1 MIVRFHD
8 GGSDLRS
15 RGDGEGKFGFTA
27 IIDRQTFQEKGTKTR
42 ASSTTSGVENH
53 EALETGAVIGEFADT
68 IQHQIDDFFANG
80 VVTTG
85 IVVGSIFLTGNELLR
100 VVKLAVSTG
109 TDFIT
114 HTRFQ
119 INKYGT
125 RYVFARTS
133 FREKRVEGIITT
145 TNGFVGRHLTIRLD
159 AVLQAVKLPACLK

>member
-100 VVKLAVSTG
+100 VVKLTVSTG
-109 TDFIT
+109 TDFIA

-119 INKYGT
+119 IHHDGT
-125 RYVFARTS
+125 GYVFASTS
-133 FREKRVEGIITT
+133 FGKKGVEGIITT